1 MYLYPEFNNE
11 FTVKKLVSP
20 LILLL
25 FFAGCQKDI
34 PAPEFE
40 ALTIDEVSDRD
51 CDPEE
56 ENCAYISLNIP
67 WVQGTGARNKSI
79 NRNIEQ
85 HVIQLI
91 DYQEDNNFTSLESL
105 SQTFLDNYETSAK
118 EFPEYNIPWEASV
131 EGRVLTNSPE
141 IVSIEFNLAIF
152 TGGAH
157 GFTSKSYLNLNPQTG
172 EILRNEDLFTAGFQN
187 YAEEIFRKKNE
198 IPAGESINSTGYF
211 FENDSFHL
219 PQNIGFAKNKI
230 ILRYNAYEVA
240 SYSEGGIQLEI
251 PREEAQDFIKFL

>member
-1 MYLYPEFNNE
+1 MYLYPEFNTD

-25 FFAGCQKDI
+25 FLAGCQKDVA
-34 PAPEFE
+34 APEFE

-51 CDPEE
+51 CDPDE
-56 ENCAYISLNIP
+56 ENCAYISLNLP
-67 WVQGTGARNKSI
+67 WVSEKGARNTSI

-85 HVIQLI
+85 HVIQLL
-91 DYQEDNNFTSLESL
+91 DYQEENNFSSLESL
-105 SQTFLDNYETSAK
+105 AQTFIDNYETTAR

-141 IVSIEFNLAIF
+141 IISLEFNLALF

-157 GFTSKSYLNLNPQTG
+157 GFSSRSYINLNPQTG
-172 EILRNEDLFTAGFQN
+172 EIIKNEDLFTAEFQE
-187 YAEEIFRKKNE
+187 YAEEVFRIKNE
-198 IPAGESINSTGYF
+198 IPEGESINSTGYF

-219 PQNIGFAKNKI
+219 PQNIGFLKNKI

-240 SYSEGGIQLEI
+240 SYSEGGIQIEI
-251 PREEAQDFIKFL
+251 PREEARDFFKFL

>member
-1 MYLYPEFNNE
+1 MYLYPEFNIA

-25 FFAGCQKDI
+25 FLAGCQKDT

-40 ALTIDEVSDRD
+40 ALIIDEVSDRD
-51 CDPEE
+51 CDPDE

-67 WVQGTGARNKSI
+67 WVAGTGARNKSI

-85 HVIQLI
+85 HVINIL
-91 DYQEDNNFTSLESL
+91 DYQEENNFSSLESL
-105 SQTFLDNYETSAK
+105 SQTFIDNYETSAM

-131 EGRVLTNSPE
+131 EGRVLTNTPE
-141 IVSIEFNLAIF
+141 IISLEFNLAIF

-157 GFTSKSYLNLNPQTG
+157 GFSSRSYINLNPQTG
-172 EILRNEDLFTAGFQN
+172 EILKNEDLFTADFKE
-187 YAEEIFRKKNE
+187 YAEGVFRVKKE
-198 IPAGESINSTGYF
+198 IPEGESINSTGYF
-211 FENDSFHL
+211 FENDSFYL
-219 PQNIGFAKNKI
+219 PQNIGFLKNKI

-240 SYSEGGIQLEI
+240 SYSEGGIQIEI
-251 PREEAQDFIKFL
+251 PREEATDFFKFL